1 MAQTW
6 TGLINARDTQRESLK
21 ALYQDMLKEYKV
33 DVGTRRT
40 FTALR
45 AVSLTRHPKTAAIG
59 YVMAMKEAVRAGTAG
74 IFTMLT
80 GTTGQRGSQR
90 HSHAQGPRR
99 HAGQAAHRAR
109 R

>member
-1 MAQTW
+1 MAHMW
-6 TGLINARDTQRESLK
+6 TGLLNLRDTQRESLK
-21 ALYQDMLKEYKV
+21 ALYQDMSKEYKV

-74 IFTMLT
+74 IFVMLT
-80 GTTGQRGSQR
+80 STTDQRRSQR
-90 HSHAQGPRR
+90 HFHAQGP
-99 HAGQAAHRAR
+99 
-109 R
+109 